1 MEQDISKALAYQV
14 KKEIASRYFG
24 TRKLI
29 EEDRAAL
36 EGMIAGLKD
45 FYDTRLGVDL
55 VRCYSILRKPE
66 LIDEF
71 LALIGWKGRPFY
83 DEYIVESETIRH
95 RLLRDMV
102 SHGWMNQSRFVN
114 LFLDSYRRLYRD
126 AQEYM
131 ERLEDALDEL
141 AVLKEEIRMF
151 SKRFA
156 LDEIM
161 GFLRTLEA
169 REDLTNILGE
179 NVASSKPA
187 NLEAKLKVEPVDKLE
202 RAIPRI
208 PGLPDPDSIGSS
220 LKKLAQ
226 RAYKME
232 KEGALKAL
240 SHLK

>member
-1 MEQDISKALAYQV
+1 MEQDISKAMAYQV
-14 KKEIASRYFG
+14 KREIANRYFG

-36 EGMIAGLKD
+36 EGMISGLRD
-45 FYDTRLGVDL
+45 FYETRLGIDL
-55 VRCYSILRKPE
+55 VRCYSILRRPE

-71 LALIGWKGRPFY
+71 LAIIGWKGRPFY

-95 RLLRDMV
+95 RLLHDMV

-114 LFLDSYRRLYRD
+114 LFLDSYRRLYKD

-131 ERLEDALDEL
+131 ERLEDVLDEL

-151 SKRFA
+151 SDRFA

-179 NVASSKPA
+179 NVASSQPS
-187 NLEAKLKVEPVDKLE
+187 NLEAKLKVEPVDALE
-202 RAIPRI
+202 EAIIRI
-208 PGLPDPDSIGSS
+208 PALPSPDSISSS

-226 RAYKME
+226 RAYKTG
-232 KEGALKAL
+232 KESALKAL
-240 SHLK
+240 SHLR